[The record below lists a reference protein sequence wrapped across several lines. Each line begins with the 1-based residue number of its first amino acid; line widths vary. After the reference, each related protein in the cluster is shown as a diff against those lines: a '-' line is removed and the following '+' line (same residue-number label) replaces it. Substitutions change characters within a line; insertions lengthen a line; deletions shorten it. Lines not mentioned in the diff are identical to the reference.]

1 MLIACYAHIL
11 VAIVKIK
18 QTKST
23 NERNLLYTG
32 FKYPRTLSHLPNQ
45 PLHYDI

>member
-1 MLIACYAHIL
+1 MNAIHIDIL
-11 VAIVKIK
+11 VAMFKIK

-45 PLHYDI
+45 PLH